1 MANEIKR
8 AIDGNQYGQ
17 FDLGFQA
24 KTENAKDNA
33 MVQTNDARAVAE
45 VQAAYVIAKKFPRDQ
60 NAAYMSIIEACKRP
74 FLAEQ
79 AMYAYPRGGTLVKGA
94 SIRLAE
100 AMAQCWGNLD
110 CGVKEISQSDGVS
123 VAEAYAIDLQTN
135 TRIVKVFHV
144 PHKRDTKK
152 GSVRLTDARDI
163 YELVANQGARRLRA
177 CILGIIPGDVIEA
190 AIARCASTLESSDVP
205 IAEQIRKMIVAFDEI
220 GVKVEHLEKRLGHNL
235 DATIAQEIVT
245 LKSIYKSIK
254 DGMASREDFFEISSP
269 AQANAKEGL
278 MNLIEK
284 NKKSIDP
291 QKESVAYVDPIDM
304 DEDEVEVD
312 PETGEV
318 LPSDLKKKK

>member
-8 AIDGNQYGQ
+8 AIQGDQYGQ
-17 FDLGFQA
+17 FDLGFQGK
-24 KTENAKDNA
+24 KTEEVNKDNA
-33 MVQTNDARAVAE
+33 MVQSQDARAVAE
-45 VQAAYVIAKKFPRDQ
+45 VQASYVIAKKFPRDQ

-79 AMYAYPRGGTLVKGA
+79 SMYAYPRGGSLVKGP

-100 AMAQCWGNLD
+100 MLAQNWGNLD
-110 CGVKEISQSDGVS
+110 CGVKEISQSNGVS

-135 TRIVKVFHV
+135 TRITKVFHV

-152 GSVRLTDARDI
+152 GSIKLTDARDI

-190 AIARCASTLESSDVP
+190 AVERCSRTLESSDVP
-205 IAEQIRKMIVAFDEI
+205 ITEQIRKMVVAFDEI

-235 DATIAQEIVT
+235 DATIPQEIVT

-254 DGMASREDFFEISSP
+254 DGMAGREDFFDFP
-269 AQANAKEGL
+269 APKAIDAKVEL
-278 MNLIEK
+278 MELIEK
-284 NKKSIDP
+284 NKKEVKGI
-291 QKESVAYVDPIDM
+291 VADGDVD
-304 DEDEVEVD
+304 E
-312 PETGEV
+312 
-318 LPSDLKKKK
+318 